1 MRGEQ
6 LTDAIAY
13 DKLHLLKN
21 DFYGYI
27 ERHSVKVDENLPVF
41 FGQMISALEKS
52 FPNLPDESYDEFID
66 GITFKVLDASSSIN
80 DFEYIRKVILNAI
93 RFKRRKNAD
102 LGVHLVVGLKLL
114 KIGDYGH
121 ALDFLKKYKDLDAK
135 IGISVAYCYFVLSLR
150 EFKKDEEVR
159 SNQRP
164 GEMELFSRETM
175 LNLARTMP
183 PVNSLKQLDLD
194 DPAFLEKIFWQMIF
208 LGLEWFPSE
217 KWFIEAGLKNATD
230 TGNSEMKT
238 RLLEIG
244 SERFYSDMVFL
255 REMYYFKLENRDASG
270 AAGVV
275 NQLIK
280 QYPSELEPIYLGLKL
295 SLLLTKK
302 ITYQSFR
309 KLAIAK
315 GMPASIVELFDIS
328 FDLLNLDK
336 KSAMGRITEFEREF
350 SQYQYYIIT
359 LRYIA
364 TDFFSDDEARVKRA
378 KKALIDSIDQFCDL
392 ELRIK
397 SKKK

>member
-1 MRGEQ
+1 
-6 LTDAIAY
+6 
-13 DKLHLLKN
+13 
-21 DFYGYI
+21 
-27 ERHSVKVDENLPVF
+27 
-41 FGQMISALEKS
+41 
-52 FPNLPDESYDEFID
+52 
-66 GITFKVLDASSSIN
+66 
-80 DFEYIRKVILNAI
+80 
-93 RFKRRKNAD
+93 
-102 LGVHLVVGLKLL
+102 
-114 KIGDYGH
+114 
-121 ALDFLKKYKDLDAK
+121 
-135 IGISVAYCYFVLSLR
+135 
-150 EFKKDEEVR
+150 EFKKEEDIR
-159 SNQRP
+159 SDRRP
-164 GEMELFSRETM
+164 GEMELFSRETL

-183 PVNSLKQLDLD
+183 PVNSLKQLEID

-230 TGNSEMKT
+230 TKNIEMKT

-244 SERFYSDMVFL
+244 SERFYTDMVFL
-255 REMYYFKLENRDASG
+255 REMYYFKLENRDAAG

-315 GMPASIVELFDIS
+315 GMPGEIVELFDIS
-328 FDLLNLDK
+328 FDLLNHDK

-350 SQYQYYIIT
+350 LQYQYYITT

-364 TDFFSDDEARVKRA
+364 GDFFSDDETRVKRA

-392 ELRIK
+392 ELRTK